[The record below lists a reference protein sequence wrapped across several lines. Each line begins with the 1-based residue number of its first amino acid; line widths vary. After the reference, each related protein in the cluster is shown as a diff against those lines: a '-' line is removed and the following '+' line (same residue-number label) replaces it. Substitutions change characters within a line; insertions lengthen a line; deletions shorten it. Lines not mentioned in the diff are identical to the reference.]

1 MKNNRGVT
9 LMSVMIYVIGMTI
22 VLGVM
27 ATLISFFYNNV
38 DVNSINDNSS
48 TQYTKFSS
56 VFVEEINQE
65 NNYIIDCKTFGE
77 NNDKI
82 SYIIFSSGNQYTF
95 MKESGSVY
103 KNSVRICDNIEDCD
117 FSYSLVDSKYFV
129 KVNFI
134 TEGLDL
140 SGENAVVYNF

>member
-1 MKNNRGVT
+1 MRDNSGVT

-22 VLGVM
+22 VLGLM
-27 ATLISFFYNNV
+27 ATLVSFFYNNV
-38 DVNSINDNSS
+38 DVNSISNNSS

-56 VFVEEINQE
+56 VFVEEINRE
-65 NNYIIDCKTFGE
+65 NNYIIDCKSLGE
-77 NNDKI
+77 NNDEL

-95 MKESGSVY
+95 MRESGSVY
-103 KNSVRICDNIEDCD
+103 KNNVRICDGVEECD
-117 FSYSLVDSKYFV
+117 FSYSFVDSKYFV
-129 KVNFI
+129 KVNFR